1 MSLDFAKTCPWLLE
15 TPAMSHCPFTL
26 LGHMPHHLCRTA
38 LCGKNTRQSGPS
50 IDTDTRVYRKRTYI
64 YMPLQCYGYTRQ
76 QSLHLKTEDENS
88 LANETWGWESA
99 GRVLRCKHVH
109 KQDISLSIGSKST
122 RCKLFHKQ
130 FLSEHIRCKLFH
142 KQYTSLSINCKNIR
156 DANSFPNSL
165 YLRTKDVNPFTN
177 NTRVWV
183 SAGRA
188 WDENSFTNSFVAENK
203 RCKPLSQTIHEFEY
217 GWKNTRDA
225 KTLSQA
231 QT

>member
-1 MSLDFAKTCPWLLE
+1 
-15 TPAMSHCPFTL
+15 
-26 LGHMPHHLCRTA
+26 
-38 LCGKNTRQSGPS
+38 
-50 IDTDTRVYRKRTYI
+50 
-64 YMPLQCYGYTRQ
+64 MPLQCYGYTRQ

-88 LANETWGWESA
+88 LANETWGWEST

-109 KQDISLSIGSKST
+109 KQDISLSKSWKHIRCKLLDKQDISLSIGWKST
-122 RCKLFHKQ
+122 RCKLFRKQ

-142 KQYTSLSINCKNIR
+142 KQYTSLSISCKNIR

-183 SAGRA
+183 SGGRA
-188 WDENSFTNSFVAENK
+188 WDANSFTNSFVAQNK
-203 RCKPLSQTIHEFEY
+203 GCKALSQIHEFEY